1 MVNEAFQQAKGSV
14 IAGGIASILLGIL
27 FLGHPLLTGV
37 RFCYF
42 IGGLLVIAGIAKVI
56 FCVTSAEGPASS
68 IIGGVLLF
76 LFGLLC
82 FTRPDVIA
90 SIMTLMAGVYIIASG
105 ANTLSDGMYA
115 VRSKVA
121 GGVALVVFSI
131 IFMICGFYVMFAPFS
146 FIMEVAGVVMILDGI
161 FNLVFVGVVS
171 KKINEAKQAH

>member
-14 IAGGIASILLGIL
+14 IASGIASILLGIL

-37 RFCYF
+37 SFCYF

-82 FTRPDVIA
+82 FNRPDVIA
-90 SIMTLMAGVYIIASG
+90 DIMTMMAGIYIIADG
-105 ANTLSDGMYA
+105 ASTLNQGIYA
-115 VRSKVA
+115 VRSKMS
-121 GGVALVVFSI
+121 GGVAVVIFAI
-131 IFMICGFYVMFAPFS
+131 ILMIAGFYVLFAPFT
-146 FIMEVAGVVMILDGI
+146 FIMTVAGFVMILEGI
-161 FNLVFVGVVS
+161 FNLVFVGVIS
-171 KKINEAKQAH
+171 KKINEAKQA